1 MQAPSGDQTVELYAK
16 CKAEGIR
23 LDQYL
28 VSQFSDLSRS
38 TIQKAIESEA
48 VLLNGKP
55 TKASY
60 KVRNHDHISIRLPD
74 PTHDLPQPE
83 DIPLDVIYEDE
94 FLAIIN
100 KPSDMAVHPAK
111 GHWSSTLANAIQINF
126 PKCYEINVDYRRRI
140 VHRLYPD
147 TSG

>member
-1 MQAPSGDQTVELYAK
+1 MPISTSWQIPRSDFHMQAPLGDQIVELDAK

-28 VSQFSDLSRS
+28 VGQFSDLSRS
-38 TIQKAIESEA
+38 TIQKAIDAGA
-48 VLLNGKP
+48 VLVNGQP

-83 DIPLDVIYEDE
+83 DIPLDILYEDE
-94 FLAIIN
+94 SLAIIN
-100 KPSDMAVHPAK
+100 KPSDMVVHPAK
-111 GHWSSTLANAIQINF
+111 GHWSGTL
-126 PKCYEINVDYRRRI
+126 V
-140 VHRLYPD
+140 
-147 TSG
+147 